1 MSAPGDSYRTKSLSE
16 RLAGALPSG
25 GAFAAVRRRLK
36 SLFARWLAAGG
47 GGLRSVLPGGEVVL
61 VAPEFRHIT
70 WNPEEYTAV
79 RDAVR
84 PDGVVLE
91 AGANV
96 GAYTLLFAQW
106 VGPAGRVFA
115 FEPDPAAYAG
125 LQQHIVRN
133 AVADRVTA
141 VGAAVADGSA
151 STLRLALGESSGIS
165 RLLPPGE
172 THEATREVSVVSID
186 QFCGDRGLTP
196 QVIKIDVEGAEL
208 AVLRGA
214 RSTVAAA
221 GPALRLFVE
230 MHPHLW
236 AALGISADD
245 VRREC
250 EAQNLVAERLDGS
263 RDPDL
268 WQTEGVCLRLR
279 RA

>member
-1 MSAPGDSYRTKSLSE
+1 
-16 RLAGALPSG
+16 
-25 GAFAAVRRRLK
+25 
-36 SLFARWLAAGG
+36 
-47 GGLRSVLPGGEVVL
+47 
-61 VAPEFRHIT
+61 
-70 WNPEEYTAV
+70 
-79 RDAVR
+79 
-84 PDGVVLE
+84 
-91 AGANV
+91 
-96 GAYTLLFAQW
+96 
-106 VGPAGRVFA
+106 
-115 FEPDPAAYAG
+115 
-125 LQQHIVRN
+125 
-133 AVADRVTA
+133 VADRVTA

-172 THEATREVSVVSID
+172 THPATREVSVVSID

-221 GPALRLFVE
+221 GPGLQLFVE

-236 AALGISADD
+236 TALGISVDE

-263 RDPDL
+263 RGTDV